1 MFLAIIHAHST
12 HIHAHIH
19 THSHAHKCTGA
30 RKTLSDP
37 RAFVTRKFHYICTYT
52 YKYIYTHMLSYV
64 FFPFP
69 WLRWASCYA
78 TPTHT
83 YIHAAMRLLHIYLHT
98 HTYIHA
104 AMRLLHI
111 YLHTHTYIH
120 AYMLLCD
127 SYTYLHTHTYIHS
140 GYARRRHMKVSLYMY
155 LH

>member
-37 RAFVTRKFHYICTYT
+37 RAFVTRKLHYICTYT

-83 YIHAAMRLLHIYLHT
+83 YIHAAMRLLHIPT
-98 HTYIHA
+98 
-104 AMRLLHI
+104 
-111 YLHTHTYIH
+111 
-120 AYMLLCD
+120 
-127 SYTYLHTHTYIHS
+127 YTYLHTFRIRAPTSHESFIIYVHTLTNIYIRTCLRTCRMH
-140 GYARRRHMKVSLYMY
+140 A
-155 LH
+155 